1 MSKPKKITYNELMDR
16 NLLLLQKTVEMQRAI
31 DYLHTLLLSYI
42 ECNNH
47 QEKLKK
53 YLEENNK
60 NEQTNGSD
68 PNGNR
73 EDKPGDTP
81 IDTESTEARDKSKTR
96 TNKAQAQKYC

>member
-53 YLEENNK
+53 YLEEHNK
-60 NEQTNGSD
+60 NEQANRSD
-68 PNGNR
+68 TEGNR
-73 EDKPGDTP
+73 EDKSGDTSSKS
-81 IDTESTEARDKSKTR
+81 ESK
-96 TNKAQAQKYC
+96 